1 MADYRIYLLDRA
13 NHVVEV
19 AWIAAASDGEA
30 LAAARVMSGASRRE
44 IWLGTRLVATV
55 HVSVEDKPSAA
66 FWL

>member
-1 MADYRIYLLDRA
+1 
-13 NHVVEV
+13 
-19 AWIAAASDGEA
+19 
-30 LAAARVMSGASRRE
+30 MSGASRRE